1 MRPDQSAEPV
11 FRKGRTVI
19 DYDGQELTADTL
31 KERYGTNTAPY
42 AVAKHKGLVV
52 DAALARSPGS
62 HANHSRRPNCRF
74 GVNNKNLVII
84 IATRDIYNGDEI
96 LLNYNRGSG
105 TRYLFDAPGV
115 SHTTVTLSRDSI
127 LPPSVCACQHL
138 RCLQH
143 KRYHTMLHIYLHY
156 T

>member
-1 MRPDQSAEPV
+1 MRPDQSAKPV

-62 HANHSRRPNCRF
+62 HANHSRTPNCRF
-74 GVNNKNLVII
+74 GVNNKNLVVI
-84 IATRDIYNGDEI
+84 IATRDIYNGD
-96 LLNYNRGSG
+96 
-105 TRYLFDAPGV
+105 
-115 SHTTVTLSRDSI
+115 
-127 LPPSVCACQHL
+127 
-138 RCLQH
+138 
-143 KRYHTMLHIYLHY
+143 
-156 T
+156 